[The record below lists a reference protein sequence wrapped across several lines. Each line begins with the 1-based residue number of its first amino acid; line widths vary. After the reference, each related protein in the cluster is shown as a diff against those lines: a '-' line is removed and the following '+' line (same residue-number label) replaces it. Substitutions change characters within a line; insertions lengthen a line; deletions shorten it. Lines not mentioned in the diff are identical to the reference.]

1 MPPTPMFPATVYAY
15 NATCGVMPLS
25 PHARH
30 PVVTTPSDAPT
41 WRPHNGIGWPGT
53 VGCIRLGLDRH
64 YADWLTDDTVD
75 GSLLV
80 LRACD
85 NASIVTEA
93 ARRGYV
99 VLDLWPLAG
108 RHAWLRQGPRSH
120 QCAHVG
126 GMPSH
131 AAPMDPEFLVGR
143 ALADVWCRHPRVVA
157 VGPDWAIDVLAS
169 LPGAVVFTPS
179 GETTDAS
186 RPNGECRAHGRRWTI
201 SGWPGP
207 FEVALR
213 LARPTTAKHSLED
226 DTIASLL
233 VGTSQ
238 VRKRVCAFAERD
250 GAGGLWRVDAG
261 DLGQLTIKRGA
272 GQWYDESIIRW
283 PSNED
288 PWLVSLVGDGEPLAD
303 DSPVTSPSGAAPA
316 GSRSG
321 DTP

>member
-1 MPPTPMFPATVYAY
+1 MPTAPMFPATVYAY

-25 PHARH
+25 PRARR
-30 PVVTTPSDAPT
+30 PDTDSSSDTPT
-41 WRPHNGIGWPGT
+41 WRPHRGGGWSGS
-53 VGCIRLGLDRH
+53 VGCVRLGLDRH
-64 YADWLTDDTVD
+64 HSDWLSDDTTD

-80 LRACD
+80 ARTCD
-85 NASIVTEA
+85 DVSIVREA
-93 ARRGYV
+93 KRRGYA
-99 VLDLWPLAG
+99 VLDMWPLAG
-108 RHAWLRQGPRSH
+108 RHAWLRQGDGLH
-120 QCAHVG
+120 QCTHVG
-126 GMPSH
+126 AAPSH
-131 AAPMDPEFLVGR
+131 DAPADPEFLVGR
-143 ALADVWCRHPRVVA
+143 ALAGAWSRAMRVAA
-157 VGPDWAIDVLAS
+157 VGPDWALDVLAS
-169 LPGAVVFTPS
+169 LPGAVVYAPS
-179 GETTDAS
+179 GEQTFS
-186 RPNGECRAHGRRWTI
+186 RSSGECRAHGRRWTT

-272 GQWYDESIIRW
+272 SQWYSETVIRW
-283 PSNED
+283 PSVED
-288 PWLVSLVGDGEPLAD
+288 PWLISLVGDGEPIVE
-303 DSPVTSPSGAAPA
+303 DSPVTSPSGTAPA

-321 DTP
+321 DTQ